1 MARTPDLDLQEK
13 RRRQILDAG
22 LACFARKGFHQTSMQ
37 EICTEAGLSAGAL
50 YRYFASKSE
59 LIVAIAERD
68 CQEFRAPLDSDT
80 DDCGFFERL
89 KTASRS
95 WVERLTQNDRALVA
109 EVIAEAARDPVLSAR
124 LRETDRPMRAALA
137 ELIREGQ
144 ASGEIDITLD
154 VDQAVRAVVLALDG
168 IAIRFLLSGSADTV
182 EMLKD
187 FHHLFERFF
196 TPAAAKPAVRRRA
209 HVLAESAL

>member
-1 MARTPDLDLQEK
+1 MPRTADPDLQEK
-13 RRRQILDAG
+13 RRRQILDAA

-37 EICTEAGLSAGAL
+37 EICTEADLSAGAL

-80 DDCGFFERL
+80 EGCGFYERL
-89 KTASRS
+89 KAASRS
-95 WVERLTQNDRALVA
+95 WVDRLTQNDRALVA
-109 EVIAEAARDPVLSAR
+109 EVIAEAARDPVLATR

-137 ELIREGQ
+137 NLIRDGQ
-144 ASGEIDITLD
+144 AAGEIDPALD

-168 IAIRFLLSGSADTV
+168 IAIRFLLSGSADTAV
-182 EMLKD
+182 MLED

-196 TPAAAKPAVRRRA
+196 APAAAKPAVRRKLR
-209 HVLAESAL
+209 VLAETAL